1 MSHNSQQ
8 KPGPR
13 RIWSG
18 CFWEPAEE
26 MMFAKKAHERPSR
39 HNSRLPWLWWFSQ
52 GCSERWSHLRSA
64 PSTSVA
70 VVFVMLSSCPGRP
83 LFDHS
88 YNCLIPV
95 EPLPLSWCSANTR
108 ISVCSH
114 FSWRPLQWNQ
124 KSFSNIFRMLGF
136 RSQACLVLRWPS
148 LTRSLILPRSLRAL
162 RKLQFTDVA
171 EQENTTEQKLRK
183 R

>member
-8 KPGPR
+8 KPGPVASDR
-13 RIWSG
+13 AVFESLQKKWCLPRKLTSG
-18 CFWEPAEE
+18 RPATI
-26 MMFAKKAHERPSR
+26 P
-39 HNSRLPWLWWFSQ
+39 RLPSLWWLSQ

-88 YNCLIPV
+88 YNCLIPA

-162 RKLQFTDVA
+162 RKLQFTDDA
-171 EQENTTEQKLRK
+171 EQENTTQQKLRK